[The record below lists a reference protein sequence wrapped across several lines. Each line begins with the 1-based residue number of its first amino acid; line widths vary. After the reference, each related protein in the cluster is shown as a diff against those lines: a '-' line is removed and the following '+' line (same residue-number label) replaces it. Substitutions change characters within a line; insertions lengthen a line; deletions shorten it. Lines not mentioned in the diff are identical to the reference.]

1 MRGNRESNRVSQQT
15 KVQPPRVLI
24 IAGSDSGGGAGIQ
37 ADIKTLS
44 ALGCY
49 SMTAVT
55 AITVQN
61 TMGVTD
67 VHAIP
72 SRVVAAQMRA
82 CLEDIGAD
90 AIKLGMLHSAE
101 LIDAVAEVLADYPA
115 IPVIADP
122 VMVAKGGAALLQS
135 EAVGALA
142 SMVLPLATLITPNT
156 EEAAVLLEAAVMD
169 EEAAEQAAFA
179 LAARFDTAVLLKG
192 GHLSGAAVR
201 NLLVQPGGMVE
212 HFVSPRLDTPHTHG
226 TGCTLASAISAGVA
240 AGLPL
245 NQAVAHA
252 CGFVHAAIANA
263 PGFGHGHGPIDHLN
277 TQFRL
282 AT

>member
-1 MRGNRESNRVSQQT
+1 MRGNREGNGVS
-15 KVQPPRVLI
+15 QPPRVLI
-24 IAGSDSGGGAGIQ
+24 VAGSDSSGGAGIQ
-37 ADIKTLS
+37 ADLKTLS
-44 ALGCY
+44 ALGAY
-49 SMTAVT
+49 GMTAIT

-61 TMGVTD
+61 TLGVTD

-72 SRVVAAQMRA
+72 SAVVAAQMRS

-101 LIDAVAEVLADYPA
+101 LIDAVAEVLAEYPA
-115 IPVIADP
+115 IPVISDP

-142 SMVLPLATLITPNT
+142 NMILPLAAVVTPNT
-156 EEAAVLLEAAVMD
+156 EEAAVLLGSAVED
-169 EEAAEQAAFA
+169 EPAAERAARE
-179 LAARFDTAVLLKG
+179 LSDRFDTAVLLKG
-192 GHLSGAAVR
+192 GHLSGAGVQ
-201 NLLVQPGGMVE
+201 NLLAQPDGSVAR
-212 HFVSPRLDTPHTHG
+212 FVSPRLDTQHTHG

-245 NQAVAHA
+245 NQAVSHA

-263 PGFGHGHGPIDHLN
+263 PGFGQGHGPIDHLN

-282 AT
+282 VT

>member
-1 MRGNRESNRVSQQT
+1 MIR
-15 KVQPPRVLI
+15 PPRVLI
-24 IAGSDSGGGAGIQ
+24 VAGSDSGGGAGIQ
-37 ADIKTLS
+37 ADIKTVS
-44 ALGCY
+44 ALGAY
-49 SMTAVT
+49 AMTAVT

-61 TMGVTD
+61 TLGVSD

-72 SRVVAAQMRA
+72 PAVVAAQMRA

-142 SMVLPLATLITPNT
+142 SMILPLATLITPNT
-156 EEAAVLLEAAVMD
+156 EEAAVLLGETVAD
-169 EEAAEQAAFA
+169 ETAAERAAFA
-179 LAARFDTAVLLKG
+179 LSARFDTAVLLKG
-192 GHLSGAAVR
+192 GHLSGAGVE
-201 NLLVQPGGMVE
+201 NLLVQPGGSIE
-212 HFVSPRLDTPHTHG
+212 RFVSPRLDTPHTHG

-245 NQAVAHA
+245 NQAVGHA

-263 PGFGHGHGPIDHLN
+263 PGFGQGHGPIDHLN

>member
-1 MRGNRESNRVSQQT
+1 MRGNREGNGVS
-15 KVQPPRVLI
+15 QPPRVLI
-24 IAGSDSGGGAGIQ
+24 VAGSDSSGGAGIQ
-37 ADIKTLS
+37 ADLKTLS
-44 ALGCY
+44 ALGAY
-49 SMTAVT
+49 GMTAIT

-61 TMGVTD
+61 TLGVTD

-72 SRVVAAQMRA
+72 SAVVAAQMRS

-101 LIDAVAEVLADYPA
+101 LIDAVAEVLAEYPA

-142 SMVLPLATLITPNT
+142 NMILPLAAVVTPNT
-156 EEAAVLLEAAVMD
+156 EEAAVLLGSAVED
-169 EEAAEQAAFA
+169 EPAAERAARE
-179 LAARFDTAVLLKG
+179 LSDRFDTAVLLKG
-192 GHLSGAAVR
+192 GHLSGAGVQ
-201 NLLVQPGGMVE
+201 NLLAQPDGSVAR
-212 HFVSPRLDTPHTHG
+212 FVSPRLDTQHTHG

-245 NQAVAHA
+245 NQAVSHA

-263 PGFGHGHGPIDHLN
+263 PGFGQGHGPIDHLN

>member
-1 MRGNRESNRVSQQT
+1 VSQPQGN
-15 KVQPPRVLI
+15 QPPRVLI
-24 IAGSDSGGGAGIQ
+24 VAGSDSGGGAGIQ

-49 SMTAVT
+49 AMTAVT

-142 SMVLPLATLITPNT
+142 SMILPLATLITPNT
-156 EEAAVLLEAAVMD
+156 EEAAVLLGEAVAD
-169 EEAAEQAAFA
+169 ETAAERAAFA
-179 LAARFDTAVLLKG
+179 LSARFDTAVLLKG
-192 GHLSGAAVR
+192 GHLSGAGVE
-201 NLLVQPGGMVE
+201 NLLVQPGGSIE
-212 HFVSPRLDTPHTHG
+212 RFVSPRLDTPHTHG

-245 NQAVAHA
+245 NQAVGHA

-263 PGFGHGHGPIDHLN
+263 PGFGQGHGPIDHLN

>member
-1 MRGNRESNRVSQQT
+1 MRGNREGNGVS
-15 KVQPPRVLI
+15 QPPRVLI
-24 IAGSDSGGGAGIQ
+24 VAGSDSSGGAGIQ
-37 ADIKTLS
+37 ADLKTLS
-44 ALGCY
+44 ALGAY
-49 SMTAVT
+49 GMTAIT

-61 TMGVTD
+61 TLGVTD

-72 SRVVAAQMRA
+72 SAVVAAQMRS

-101 LIDAVAEVLADYPA
+101 LIDAVAEVLAEYPA

-142 SMVLPLATLITPNT
+142 NMILPLAAVVTPNT
-156 EEAAVLLEAAVMD
+156 EEAAVLLGSAVED
-169 EEAAEQAAFA
+169 EPAAERAARE
-179 LAARFDTAVLLKG
+179 LSDRFDTAVLLKG
-192 GHLSGAAVR
+192 GHLSGAGVQ
-201 NLLVQPGGMVE
+201 NLLAQPDGSVAR
-212 HFVSPRLDTPHTHG
+212 FVSPRLDTQHTHG

-245 NQAVAHA
+245 NRAVSHA

-263 PGFGHGHGPIDHLN
+263 PGFGQGHGPIDHLN

-282 AT
+282 VT

>member
-1 MRGNRESNRVSQQT
+1 MRGNREGNGVS
-15 KVQPPRVLI
+15 QPPRVLPPRVLI
-24 IAGSDSGGGAGIQ
+24 VAGSDSSGGAGIQ
-37 ADIKTLS
+37 ADLKTLS
-44 ALGCY
+44 ALGAY
-49 SMTAVT
+49 GMTAIT

-61 TMGVTD
+61 TLGVTD

-72 SRVVAAQMRA
+72 SAVVAAQMRS

-101 LIDAVAEVLADYPA
+101 LMSCGRGFGGISSDT
-115 IPVIADP
+115 VISDP

-142 SMVLPLATLITPNT
+142 NMILPLAAVVTPNT
-156 EEAAVLLEAAVMD
+156 EEAAVLLGSAVED
-169 EEAAEQAAFA
+169 EPAAERAARE
-179 LAARFDTAVLLKG
+179 LSDRFDTAVLLKG
-192 GHLSGAAVR
+192 GHLSGAGVQ
-201 NLLVQPGGMVE
+201 NLLAQPDGSVAR
-212 HFVSPRLDTPHTHG
+212 FVSPRLDTQHTHG

-245 NQAVAHA
+245 NRAVSHA

-263 PGFGHGHGPIDHLN
+263 PGFGQGHGPIDHLN

-282 AT
+282 VT

>member
-1 MRGNRESNRVSQQT
+1 VRGNREGNGVS
-15 KVQPPRVLI
+15 QPPRVLI
-24 IAGSDSGGGAGIQ
+24 VAGSDSSGGAGIQ
-37 ADIKTLS
+37 ADLKTLS
-44 ALGCY
+44 ALGAY
-49 SMTAVT
+49 GMTAIT

-61 TMGVTD
+61 TLGVTD

-72 SRVVAAQMRA
+72 SAVVAAQMRS

-101 LIDAVAEVLADYPA
+101 LIDAVAEVLAEYPA

-142 SMVLPLATLITPNT
+142 NMILPLAAVVTPNT
-156 EEAAVLLEAAVMD
+156 EEAAVLLGSAVED
-169 EEAAEQAAFA
+169 EPAAERAARE
-179 LAARFDTAVLLKG
+179 LSDRFDTAVLLKG
-192 GHLSGAAVR
+192 GHLSGAGVQ
-201 NLLVQPGGMVE
+201 NLLAQPDGSVAR
-212 HFVSPRLDTPHTHG
+212 FVSPRLDTQHTHG

-245 NQAVAHA
+245 NQAVSHA

-263 PGFGHGHGPIDHLN
+263 PGFGQGHGPIDHLN